1 MALHPALGNMLDDFL
16 KAEFNQLIRK
26 GAELEYAMLLH
37 QTRMKAVCESIK
49 THDYWVCFS
58 EHFPEFDRYCRQ
70 CGDII
75 SPEFDRGRHMGR
87 CNFYLKFE

>member
-1 MALHPALGNMLDDFL
+1 MALHRALGDRLDDFL
-16 KAEFNQLIRK
+16 NAKFNQLIQK
-26 GAELEYAMLLH
+26 GAKLEYAMLLH
-37 QTRMKAVCESIK
+37 QSQMKEVCESIK
-49 THDYWVCFS
+49 AHDHWVRFG

-87 CNFYLKFE
+87 CIFYPKSE